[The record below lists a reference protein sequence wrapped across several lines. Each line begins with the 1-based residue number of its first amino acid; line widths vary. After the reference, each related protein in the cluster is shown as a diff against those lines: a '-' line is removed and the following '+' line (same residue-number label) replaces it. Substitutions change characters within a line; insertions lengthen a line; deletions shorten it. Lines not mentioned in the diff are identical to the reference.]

1 MEAVSRS
8 RLRVKKNR
16 ILRLYAQAPP
26 GSAVVCF
33 DECGPLELRPLPGVC
48 WAPQNH
54 PQRLR
59 ATYHRRA
66 GTEQFLAFYDVHD
79 DCLAGTIHKR
89 KTSRDLLAAW
99 KRLRACYPKAMRIY
113 LILDNLSSHR
123 HPLLT
128 EYARDHNIRLV
139 PTPTYA
145 SWLNA
150 IEAHFNPLKRFC
162 LTNSD
167 DRDHHTRRLRIY
179 RYLTWRNKKHARPQS
194 PLQHFR
200 RY

>member
-1 MEAVSRS
+1 MELKPIAGQGWSQ
-8 RLRVKKNR
+8 KGN
-16 ILRLYAQAPP
+16 
-26 GSAVVCF
+26 
-33 DECGPLELRPLPGVC
+33 
-48 WAPQNH
+48 

-66 GTEQFLAFYDVHD
+66 GTEQLLAFYDVHD

-89 KTSRDLLAAW
+89 KTSRDLLVAW
-99 KRLRACYPKAMRIY
+99 RRLRACYPKAMRIY
-113 LILDNLSSHR
+113 LIVDNLSSHR
-123 HPLLT
+123 HHTLT
-128 EYARDHNIRLV
+128 RFARENNIRLV

-150 IEAHFNPLKRFC
+150 IEAHFTPLKRFC

-167 DRDHHTRRLRIY
+167 DPDHITRRRRVY
-179 RYLTWRNKKHARPQS
+179 RYLTWRNKQHASPQAA
-194 PLQHFR
+194 LKLFR